1 MLNKIAPYS
10 KVKKFCPL
18 LLLLGTVP
26 FSPQF
31 LAQPQNL
38 KETRA
43 SVPVIHIEKLNER
56 VVIDGRL
63 DEPVW
68 QQIAPITSFTQTD
81 PDEGKPASERTEV
94 RIFYDDKKIY
104 FGFRCFDRD
113 AGKIVA
119 RFDAHDART
128 NSDSVDILLDT
139 FHDLKSGYFFSIN
152 ARGVQYDATVL
163 EQSGL
168 KGFEMYDSTW
178 NAVWEDATTI
188 DGEGWTAEV
197 AIPFKIL
204 RFPRTSTQEWG
215 INLGRSIVRRNED
228 SRWVFVARFDE
239 AMRPSKS
246 GVVEGLHDIEPGHA
260 LDVLPSITSRFTNFG
275 RADGHYAKLGSAG
288 LDVKYGLTSNL
299 VLDAT
304 VNPDF
309 SQAEADEFNLTVSR
323 FELFFPEKRQF
334 FNEGMDNFKTPL
346 NLFFTRR
353 IGAALPDGEPQRI
366 LAGAKI
372 TGKMGAYKIGFL
384 DAGTVERNFFD
395 PDNVNPSNPASP
407 NNFDAPAANFFVL
420 RVARDILKKSSIGF
434 ITVNRDQQNTTAS
447 FSERAT
453 GVDANFLFGDHIT
466 WSTQLA
472 VSSSPRFRGSLGKR
486 IAEDSQ
492 FAYNSKQWEY
502 HLHLKSLGE
511 KFDVEQIGFEP
522 ETNRWGGSAWIVY
535 KPFINRYGI
544 RQLFIE
550 PNYDFTH
557 LQDGRVDDSGADF
570 SISAQFKN
578 FWSAGLDWSY
588 DRVRFNRFTPD
599 HLPLPDGSTRIYVN
613 PKYVVELSS
622 NENRQFSFSFELEN
636 RFRFVNFPF
645 NFQGRTRNWY
655 VTVNWK
661 IGDRFRTSLSTNV
674 YQERFLNGAPFQ
686 NRASL
691 IWHVSGN
698 LTRKWR
704 ARLLAQYSSEIDP
717 KRFVFDPH
725 ISDFSLAF
733 GQKRLAINSL
743 LAYDFNAR
751 SALFIGYNSDRFTP
765 NDPTRRGKEIFL
777 KLSYLFSF

>member
-636 RFRFVNFPF
+636 QFRFVNFPF

>member
-1 MLNKIAPYS
+1 MRNKIALSPAVNRS
-10 KVKKFCPL
+10 LAVSL
-18 LLLLGTVP
+18 VLATVFLPHP
-26 FSPQF
+26 FR
-31 LAQPQNL
+31 AQAQNL
-38 KETRA
+38 KEAQA
-43 SVPVIHIEKLNER
+43 SASIIRIEKLNEK

-63 DEPVW
+63 DEAVW
-68 QQIAPITSFTQTD
+68 QQIPPITSFTQTE

-104 FGFRCFDRD
+104 FGFRCFDREPS
-113 AGKIVA
+113 KIVA

-178 NAVWEDATTI
+178 NAVWEAATTL
-188 DGEGWTAEV
+188 DDQGWTAEV

-204 RFPRTSTQEWG
+204 RFPRTSVQEWG
-215 INLGRSIVRRNED
+215 INLGRSVVRRNED
-228 SRWVFVARFDE
+228 SRWVFVTRFDE

-246 GVVEGLHDIEPGHA
+246 GILTGLQDIEPGHA
-260 LDVLPSITSRFTNFG
+260 LDLLPSVTSRFNNFG
-275 RADGHYAKLGSAG
+275 RADGHYAKLGSEA

-299 VLDAT
+299 VLDGT
-304 VNPDF
+304 LNPDF

-323 FELFFPEKRQF
+323 FELFFPEKRPF

-353 IGAALPDGEPQRI
+353 IGAVLPDGEPQRI

-372 TGKMGAYKIGFL
+372 TGKIGAYKVGFL
-384 DAGTVERNFFD
+384 DARTVERNFFD
-395 PDNVNPSNPASP
+395 PENTNPSNPASP

-434 ITVNRDQQNTTAS
+434 ITVNRDQQNTSTS
-447 FSERAT
+447 FSERAS
-453 GVDANFLFGDHIT
+453 GVDANFLIGDHIT
-466 WSTQLA
+466 WSSQLA
-472 VSSSPRFRGSLGKR
+472 VSSSPKFRGALGKR
-486 IAEDSQ
+486 IAADSQ
-492 FAYNSKQWEY
+492 FAYNSDQWEY

-522 ETNRWGGSAWIVY
+522 ETNRWGGSATIVY

-570 SISAQFKN
+570 SVSAQFKN

-588 DRVRFNRFTPD
+588 DRVRFNKFTPN

-613 PKYVVELSS
+613 PKYVVQLSS
-622 NENRQFSFSFELEN
+622 NENRQFSFSFMLEN

-655 VTVNWK
+655 TTVNWK

-674 YQERFLNGAPFQ
+674 YQERFLSGARFQ

-691 IWHVSGN
+691 IGHISGN
-698 LTRKWR
+698 FTRKWR

-717 KRFVFDPH
+717 KRFVFDPFV
-725 ISDFSLAF
+725 SGFPSAF

-765 NDPTRRGKEIFL
+765 NDPTHRGKEIFI